1 MLTFKQYLI
10 EYDIKPKTIYPGY
23 SYDEQEPETR
33 SDEDVEKLKEWMKWH
48 AASGEPMTYPDG
60 EILIPVSE
68 VDLLGRPTGNTL
80 YTTAYTPKR
89 KAKDARE
96 ARELKK
102 RIKNQEEKEEKIRN
116 DKNMKNPALVP
127 MDELA

>member
-10 EYDIKPKTIYPGY
+10 EYDVKPKTIFPGY

-33 SDEDVEKLKEWMKWH
+33 SDEDVEKLKEWIKWH
-48 AASGEPMTYPDG
+48 GASGEPLTFPNG
-60 EILIPVSE
+60 ETLIPASE
-68 VDLLGRPTGNTL
+68 VDLLGRPTG
-80 YTTAYTPKR
+80 YTHHTIVDSPKK
-89 KAKDARE
+89 KAKAARE

-102 RIKNQEEKEEKIRN
+102 RIKDQEEKEKEEEERKKI
-116 DKNMKNPALVP
+116 KNPRGVP

>member
-10 EYDIKPKTIYPGY
+10 EYDVKPKTIFPGY

-33 SDEDVEKLKEWMKWH
+33 SDEDVEKLKEWIKWH
-48 AASGEPMTYPDG
+48 GASGEPVTFPNG
-60 EILIPVSE
+60 ETLIPASE
-68 VDLLGRPTGNTL
+68 VDLLGRPTGHIHHTIVDS
-80 YTTAYTPKR
+80 PKK
-89 KAKDARE
+89 KAKAARE

-102 RIKNQEEKEEKIRN
+102 RIKDQEEKEEKSRN
-116 DKNMKNPALVP
+116 NKKIKNPRGVP

>member
-10 EYDIKPKTIYPGY
+10 EYDIKPKTIFPGY

-33 SDEDVEKLKEWMKWH
+33 SDEDVEKLKEWNKWN
-48 AASGEPMTYPDG
+48 AGSGEPRTYANG
-60 EILIPVSE
+60 ETLIPASE
-68 VDLLGRPTGNTL
+68 VDLLGRPTGHMQ
-80 YTTAYTPKR
+80 YTIVDSPKK
-89 KAKDARE
+89 KAKAARE

-102 RIKNQEEKEEKIRN
+102 RIKDQEEKEEQIRN
-116 DKNMKNPALVP
+116 DKKIKNPRGVP